1 MFGAKS
7 IAKINYCNTVFT
19 RSASAKV

>member
-19 RSASAKV
+19 WSASAIV